1 MRPRISNKVNIDAV
15 INEQKRRS
23 SVWTTA
29 IKSKVDEFGVSW
41 EEAKVILNRE
51 LKWVCLTREMQ
62 QIR

>member
-1 MRPRISNKVNIDAV
+1 MRTRINNKVDVQSIIDE
-15 INEQKRRS
+15 NKRRS

>member
-1 MRPRISNKVNIDAV
+1 MRPRINNKVNIDAV

-23 SVWTTA
+23 SVWSTA
-29 IKSKVDEFGVSW
+29 IKSKVDELGVSW
-41 EEAKVILNRE
+41 EEAKVILNNE